1 MTLLGGEEVRPMR
14 KEMIAFLKSAPDF
27 KTPSTAKQSTI
38 VTLQGGD
45 MAVAELMNILRGVLE
60 VGETNARDRLL
71 GL

>member
-1 MTLLGGEEVRPMR
+1 M
-14 KEMIAFLKSAPDF
+14 AFLKSAPDS